1 MDGLIALFIIIGIVN
16 AVTSSSKKKKR
27 KAEKRAFRAARRAQ
41 AGRTPPMAAAQT
53 AGEFIPPREVA
64 PRTEAARAV
73 QPQAAAPHAEAARPA
88 QPQVVAPERAP
99 RPIEPVRDGEGRTS
113 TQGESEAEHDEHR
126 RQVRAEEARLRQARE
141 VLRDSRA
148 EYLRKLRTAVVMSE
162 VLNKPVSLRPRTGLH
177 R

>member
-16 AVTSSSKKKKR
+16 AVTSSYKKKKR
-27 KAEKRAFRAARRAQ
+27 EAEKRAFRAARQAQ
-41 AGRTPPMAAAQT
+41 AVQTPPKAAAQT
-53 AGEFIPPREVA
+53 AGEFIPPSEVA
-64 PRTEAARAV
+64 PRS
-73 QPQAAAPHAEAARPA
+73 EAARPA
-88 QPQVVAPERAP
+88 QPQVVAP
-99 RPIEPVRDGEGRTS
+99 RPAEAVRDGEGRTS

-141 VLRDSRA
+141 ALRDSRA

-162 VLNKPVSLRPRTGLH
+162 VLNKPVSLRPRAGLH